1 MSELKPESP
10 RPESDQAAH
19 PDTDRRRVDPSDEVV
34 ANFVDALN
42 ALGADS
48 RYLLDSLAGFVRTL
62 GPVRARSLS
71 DKPRDYLIESGVVTA
86 DKLAKTQADIDRGGF
101 QLSSIESWFSEMHQ
115 TLSLEGVTAFLGC
128 DEDDVMRAV
137 AEQRLHAVEIAGRL
151 RFPAWQLSLR
161 SPGQVLPHLQS
172 FIPALEE
179 RWGWISISR
188 FMNTRQEDLVAKGRK
203 TPGAWLED
211 GGDPEA
217 VRRIVQSGGPSW

>member
-1 MSELKPESP
+1 MSEHKPESP

-48 RYLLDSLAGFVRTL
+48 RYLLDSLAKFVWTL
-62 GPVRARSLS
+62 APVRASGLS
-71 DKPRDYLIESGVVTA
+71 DERRDYLIETGDFTA
-86 DKLAKTQADIDRGGF
+86 EILAEAQEDIDRGGF
-101 QLSSIESWFSEMHQ
+101 QLSSIESWLPEMHQ

-128 DEDDVMRAV
+128 DEDDVKRAV

-172 FIPALEE
+172 FIPALDE
-179 RWGWISISR
+179 RWDWISISR